1 MMETSFEKLLARLA
15 ESGVRFI
22 LVGGLAVALH
32 GYVRLTEDVDIM
44 LDSSDENL
52 HRFLSC
58 LAGFGEGFARELSA
72 SDFTDEE
79 GAIRIVEES
88 EHCQL
93 DVFTR
98 MTGLHYADLAHDA
111 MPHTLGNH
119 TFLYA
124 SKAALI
130 RLKSAS
136 VREKDRLDV
145 SALRRLEDDP
155 HAFD

>member
-1 MMETSFEKLLARLA
+1 MMEPSFEKLLARLA
-15 ESGVRFI
+15 EAGVRFI

-32 GYVRLTEDVDIM
+32 GYVRLTEDVDII
-44 LDSSDENL
+44 LDPSDENVR
-52 HRFLSC
+52 RFLTC
-58 LAGFGEGFARELSA
+58 LAGFGEGFARELSPA
-72 SDFTDEE
+72 DFTDEE

-98 MTGLHYADLAHDA
+98 MVGLHYTDLAADA
-111 MPHTLGNH
+111 LPHTLGRH
-119 TFLYA
+119 TLLYA

-136 VREKDRLDV
+136 VREKDHLDV
-145 SALRRLEDDP
+145 SALRRLEQDP
-155 HAFD
+155 RAFD